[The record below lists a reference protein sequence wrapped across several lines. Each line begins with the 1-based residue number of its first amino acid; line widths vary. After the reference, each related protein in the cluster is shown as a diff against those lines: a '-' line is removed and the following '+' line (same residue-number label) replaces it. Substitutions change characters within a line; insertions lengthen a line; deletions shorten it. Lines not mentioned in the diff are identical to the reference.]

1 MRKDNEVN
9 GRKGGNK
16 NFYIVLQ
23 PKRGIAREDEDK
35 MHNVVISK
43 KFQYQY
49 LLSGILYAL
58 SLSNHEQK
66 RFDFRKFDKNLGDL

>member
-9 GRKGGNK
+9 GRGEGGDK

-23 PKRGIAREDEDK
+23 PNRGIAREDEDE
-35 MHNVVISK
+35 MQNVVISK

-49 LLSGILYAL
+49 LLSAILYAL
-58 SLSNHEQK
+58 SLRNHEQK
-66 RFDFRKFDKNLGDL
+66 RFDFRKFDKKPW